1 MTQPIAITVTRHVH
15 GPADTITLD
24 ETARNRRRM
33 AMKSDH
39 GIAFLLDL
47 PEARL
52 LRHGDGLLLDD
63 GRIIEVCARPEPL
76 YRVTGDDPLHLL
88 QLAWHLGNRHCPSQ
102 IVADHI
108 LIRRDPVLKT
118 MLEGLGATVTDT
130 EAPFDPEGGAY
141 DARDQHS
148 HDHKHGHHHHG

>member
-1 MTQPIAITVTRHVH
+1 MTRPTATTVTRPAH

-33 AMKSDH
+33 AMTSDH
-39 GIAFLLDL
+39 GIGFLLDL

-63 GRIIEVCARPEPL
+63 GRIIEVRARPEPL
-76 YRVTGDDPLHLL
+76 YRVAGADPLHLL

-102 IVADHI
+102 IAEDHI

-118 MLEGLGATVTDT
+118 MLEGLGATVSDT

-141 DARDQHS
+141 DTR
-148 HDHKHGHHHHG
+148 HDHGHDHG